1 MKILL
6 WFLIIFSSMFSIA
19 NTSKNLAEKQKLES
33 AIELTKSKIRKP
45 QDLSFLPDLY
55 MMLADLQIQLAHIKM
70 EIKKESSPQAKGNE
84 IDFTGEKKLI
94 LDALENYRTLEEK
107 FPNYPGVDKA
117 MYFMANEYKGVG
129 DNENAL
135 NTYKRLFQKFPD
147 SKYAD
152 EAVVGAGTIYFEK
165 KDFDHAISL
174 FQKVLQSKSSTLKG
188 VAAYKI
194 GWCYINKE
202 KWLDAT
208 LSFHRVFEEQNPK
221 VMATG
226 AIDKKNDVREEALVA
241 SVWPMLELQ
250 PEETQKNPVFLNP
263 LIYYKDRSYDMNSYR
278 RVLSRLGKRLIL
290 KKRIKE
296 AQIAFYESF
305 RLADDLQTRIDAMES
320 FYDTAKKLQVQSFP
334 ENAHHEVAKTLIWIE
349 EDGEYLPRK
358 IFVSIYEP
366 LLRDLVTMI
375 HKKAKESGRSD
386 DFLQAAEAYREYVF
400 VYPSNKYTSL
410 MYLNM
415 AEAYFQGKNFSE
427 AGVLYEKLASS
438 QKNLKSRKDF
448 YESAIRSYVEA
459 LKDQS
464 YGTNLERVQSRT
476 GVRSIATVF
485 EKEFSNSKS
494 LPMIRFNL
502 AKTYYDERDFQA
514 AAKLL
519 MDFVKRHP
527 SDSLSE
533 QASLMFLDTYY
544 QQDKMSELVRQAN
557 ILLSLPLDPRVKS
570 TIQQVAGQ
578 AQFKNVRSI
587 AGDFGSK
594 GYASRFVELAQKA
607 GNSSL
612 AEPALYEAF
621 LSAKSKND
629 PQALEIGSTYLR
641 QFSMNPKASSVLL
654 SMIQLASNLA
664 DYRKMVLFM
673 EAFADKFKND
683 PQSLGFQQDALRMSE
698 YLGDIEHATR
708 LAEKQNLQLKVG
720 QLLAQSQDWNR
731 LHSYATNIPGV
742 IGLFYQ
748 GLAAY
753 RLNKPNALT
762 LLERLETADAN
773 TTVPEEMMA
782 KAHAMFILAESQY
795 RIFLSLD
802 KKETEFSKVLTLKNE
817 SFQKLN
823 QSLQKVIS
831 VGVGQWSIASLY
843 LLGRAQ
849 KDFSSF
855 LKQAKAPAGLSQQ
868 KLNEMLKPQ
877 VDSFQASSMASF
889 SQCIKEAEK
898 SEVLTEYV
906 QGCLSSGAVSISE
919 KSQSTPLW
927 KSPGVQVQFKEE
939 SAALAENPKDIN
951 ALWKVAVKFS
961 RSGEYGMSLVT
972 MQKIL
977 DIKADDLN
985 VQAFMAVLFQAQG
998 QEELA
1003 LEKFQMILSKNP
1015 EHPASVHSVYE
1026 IYKRI
1031 GFKEKA
1037 KKLEALHLK
1046 LGPAPFP
1053 LFFEFQKMGRRGN

>member
-1 MKILL
+1 MI
-6 WFLIIFSSMFSIA
+6 FLGTIISVA
-19 NTSKNLAEKQKLES
+19 NTSKSLVEKQKLES

-55 MMLADLQIQLAHIKM
+55 MMLADLQIQYAHLKM
-70 EIKKESSPQAKGNE
+70 EIRKESSPQLKGNE

-94 LDALENYRTLEEK
+94 LDALENYRIVEEK
-107 FPNYPGVDKA
+107 FPNYPSIDKA
-117 MYFMANEYKGVG
+117 MYFLATEYKGVG
-129 DNENAL
+129 DVESAL
-135 NTYKRLFQKFPD
+135 KVYHRLFQKFPE

-152 EAVVGAGTIYFEK
+152 EAIVGAGTIYFEK
-165 KDFDHAISL
+165 KDFDHAIFL
-174 FQKVLQSKSSTLKG
+174 FQKVLQSKSSVLKG

-202 KWLDAT
+202 KWLDAA
-208 LSFHRVFEEQNPK
+208 LNFHRVFDEQNP
-221 VMATG
+221 MIMETG
-226 AIDKKNDVREEALVA
+226 TIDRKNDVREEALVA

-263 LIYYKDRSYDMNSYR
+263 LIYYKERSYDMNSYR
-278 RVLSRLGKRLIL
+278 RVLNRLGKRLIL
-290 KKRIKE
+290 KNRIKE

-320 FYDTAKKLQVQSFP
+320 FYDTAKKLQLQSFP
-334 ENAHHEVAKTLIWIE
+334 ENAHHEVAKTLIWID

-358 IFVSIYEP
+358 ISVSSYEP

-400 VYPSNKYTSL
+400 VYPSSKFTSL

-415 AEAYFQGKNFSE
+415 AEAYFQGKNFSD
-427 AGVLYEKLASS
+427 AGVIYEKLAGS
-438 QKNLKSRKDF
+438 QKNSKLRQDF
-448 YESAIRSYVEA
+448 YGSAIRSYVEA

-476 GVRSIATVF
+476 GVRSIAMIF

-502 AKTYYDERDFQA
+502 AKTYYDERDFQTSI
-514 AAKLL
+514 KLL
-519 MDFVKRHP
+519 MDFLKRHP
-527 SDSLSE
+527 SDSLAE
-533 QASLMFLDTYY
+533 QASLMYLDTYY

-557 ILLSLPLDPRVKS
+557 ILLSLPLDPRLKS

-578 AQFKNVRSI
+578 AQFKNARSI
-587 AGDFGSK
+587 AGDFGST
-594 GYASRFVELAQKA
+594 GYASRFLELAQKA

-629 PQALEIGSTYLR
+629 SQALDIGSTYLR
-641 QFSMNPKASSVLL
+641 QFSMNPKASLVLL

-683 PQSLGFQQDALRMSE
+683 PQSVGFQQDALRMSE
-698 YLGDIEHATR
+698 YLGDIEHAIR

-720 QLLAQSQDWNR
+720 RLLTQSQDWNR
-731 LHSYATNIPGV
+731 LHTYATNIPGV
-742 IGLFYQ
+742 EGLYYQ

-753 RLNKPNALT
+753 RLGKPNALT
-762 LLERLETADAN
+762 LLERLETVDVN
-773 TTVPEEMMA
+773 PDVPDEMMA
-782 KAHAMFILAESQY
+782 KAHALFIIAESQY
-795 RIFLSLD
+795 RTFLSVD
-802 KKETEFSKVLTLKNE
+802 KKETEFSKSLNLKNV

-831 VGVGQWSIASLY
+831 IGVGQWSIASLY

-849 KDFSSF
+849 KDFSAF

-868 KLNEMLKPQ
+868 KLKEMLKPQ
-877 VDSFQASSMASF
+877 IDSFQSSSTASF

-906 QGCLSSGAVSISE
+906 QGCLSAAAISISE
-919 KSQSTPLW
+919 KSQSKAMW
-927 KSPGVQVQFKEE
+927 KSPGVQVNFKEE
-939 SAALAENPKDIN
+939 SAALAENPKDIPT
-951 ALWKVAVKFS
+951 LWKVAVKFS
-961 RSGEYGMSLVT
+961 KSGEYGMGLVT

-977 DIKADDLN
+977 DIKSDDLN

-998 QEELA
+998 LEELA
-1003 LEKFQMILSKNP
+1003 LEKFQEILSKNP

-1037 KKLEALHLK
+1037 KQFESLHLK

-1053 LFFEFQKMGRRGN
+1053 LFFELQKVGRRGI